1 MLEGTPG
8 AHAPGAGFPCA
19 AGHGSGP
26 RHPREPARGKRW
38 VDTIGCQDL
47 ARQDPIR
54 RDTIFRIASMT
65 KPITAV
71 AAMIL
76 VEECKLTLDEP
87 IDRFLPELANR
98 RVLKRIDGP
107 LDDTTPATRPIT
119 LRDLL
124 SFRMGIGVIIG
135 PPGVF
140 PIQKAMDENVLMNLT
155 PAPPHQ
161 PDEWFATAR
170 QLAADAPTR

>member
-1 MLEGTPG
+1 
-8 AHAPGAGFPCA
+8 
-19 AGHGSGP
+19 
-26 RHPREPARGKRW
+26 
-38 VDTIGCQDL
+38 
-47 ARQDPIR
+47 
-54 RDTIFRIASMT
+54 MT